1 MAVYGERERE
11 REKIEFAVEA
21 ARLFHEL
28 LNRKLFIGVA
38 DKEKFVE
45 ILNGENFSLP
55 IKPGDPFSEK
65 TVTYQAVSSGKAVK
79 MRVPKQESAYNVGY
93 AATSV
98 PLFVD
103 GEVVGAV
110 SIINP
115 ETLLDSV
122 AEMYSEVSSS
132 VEQANA
138 ALADLAEAAVKLAG
152 AAEVASEKVGAAE
165 AKTVVIGEVVDL
177 IGEVAQETHLLGLNA
192 AIEAAR
198 AGEQG
203 RGFAVVAQEMRRLA
217 EKVRGNVKQVA
228 EELKQVKDAIS
239 SNASSV
245 LEINGLIQG
254 QAAATEE
261 VSAMLDSLASRAKEI
276 LQAVERELTE

>member
-1 MAVYGERERE
+1 M
-11 REKIEFAVEA
+11 
-21 ARLFHEL
+21 
-28 LNRKLFIGVA
+28 
-38 DKEKFVE
+38 
-45 ILNGENFSLP
+45 
-55 IKPGDPFSEK
+55 
-65 TVTYQAVSSGKAVK
+65 
-79 MRVPKQESAYNVGY
+79 
-93 AATSV
+93 

-276 LQAVERELTE
+276 LQAVERELTR